1 MLGLLRNPLYR
12 TWLLLILASAATF
25 ELRADGFVGLAA
37 GAATLVIAYLKQ
49 RLVILDFMELRHAPL
64 VWRLALEGWLL
75 VVSLIILSVYWLG
88 TTAN

>member
-1 MLGLLRNPLYR
+1 MPGLLRNPLYR

-25 ELRADGFVGLAA
+25 GLRADGFVGLAA

-75 VVSLIILSVYWLG
+75 VVSLIMLAVYGLG
-88 TTAN
+88 TTAH

>member
-1 MLGLLRNPLYR
+1 MPRDPLLRA
-12 TWLLLILASAATF
+12 WLLLVVATGATF
-25 ELRADGFVGLAA
+25 CLRAGGFVGLAA
-37 GAATLVIAYLKQ
+37 GAGTLGIAYVKG
-49 RLVILDFMELRHAPL
+49 RLIILDFMELRHAPL